1 MYQCTTA
8 IIQKNMHWL
17 APPPPVKKW
26 IFLNKVPLDLSRIY
40 HGTQTQLDPRYWM
53 QNISRS

>member
-17 APPPPVKKW
+17 APPPVKKW

-40 HGTQTQLDPRYWM
+40 HGTQTHLDPRYWM
-53 QNISRS
+53 RNISRS